1 MHYGEFDF
9 IYAVASTFNVCVSP
23 NVRFDGKTRKTLH
36 SIYVVYTQHSTCT
49 FHVVSVICSRL
60 VSSGKVTA
68 RILDPS
74 LMYSEKEDFEYLSGS
89 SFGSRSRSG
98 TDTLVRDV
106 QDRETDAMMELRSIL

>member
-1 MHYGEFDF
+1 M
-9 IYAVASTFNVCVSP
+9 
-23 NVRFDGKTRKTLH
+23 
-36 SIYVVYTQHSTCT
+36 
-49 FHVVSVICSRL
+49 SVICSRL

-74 LMYSEKEDFEYLSGS
+74 LMYSEKDDFELSG

-106 QDRETDAMMELRSIL
+106 QDRETDAMELRSIL

>member
-1 MHYGEFDF
+1 MFLR
-9 IYAVASTFNVCVSP
+9 TFVVWEDKAKDTIAFALYSP
-23 NVRFDGKTRKTLH
+23 H
-36 SIYVVYTQHSTCT
+36 SITVYTQHSTCT

>member
-1 MHYGEFDF
+1 MSF
-9 IYAVASTFNVCVSP
+9 IYTVSLRSHVCVCLRAF
-23 NVRFDGKTRKTLH
+23 VDGKTRKTLH
-36 SIYVVYTQHSTCT
+36 SRYSSHIPHYTQLSTCT

-106 QDRETDAMMELRSIL
+106 QDRETDAMELRSIL